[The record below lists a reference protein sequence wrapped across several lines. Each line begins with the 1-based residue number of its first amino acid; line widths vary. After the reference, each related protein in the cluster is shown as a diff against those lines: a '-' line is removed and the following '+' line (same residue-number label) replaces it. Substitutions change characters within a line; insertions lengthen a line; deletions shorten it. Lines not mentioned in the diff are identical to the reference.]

1 MEKFGE
7 ANADSL
13 NEAATILRIT
23 VHSALCSSN
32 ASLPL
37 WAATSLRCPPPCDD
51 VLVLLLDDR
60 IGRQNGET
68 MPSSL
73 KNAPGGNG
81 GASSLTYASGGMGGT
96 VPS

>member
-1 MEKFGE
+1 MEEHAVAGRARRRGAKVL
-7 ANADSL
+7 ALQASR
-13 NEAATILRIT
+13 AAG
-23 VHSALCSSN
+23 